1 MPAHP
6 KVVRQMEKKHVQS
19 VEELDFVSP
28 KFNPLAVLNAED
40 LEPPCP
46 EICGFNS
53 LREYEMVVREKRH
66 LPSSTFS
73 TSSEKTLP
81 VEDSGTSK
89 SKSTPTMHI
98 DFLEGENY
106 SNYYC

>member
-1 MPAHP
+1 MPENP
-6 KVVRQMEKKHVQS
+6 KVVRQMEKNKVQY

-28 KFNPLAVLNAED
+28 RFNPLAVLNAED
-40 LEPPCP
+40 LEPPYP
-46 EICGFNS
+46 EMCGFNS

-73 TSSEKTLP
+73 EKKSLAT
-81 VEDSGTSK
+81 EEQGAGTSK
-89 SKSTPTMHI
+89 VKSSPVLRI

-106 SNYYC
+106 

>member
-1 MPAHP
+1 
-6 KVVRQMEKKHVQS
+6 MENKDVSGPS

-53 LREYEMVVREKRH
+53 LREYEMIVREKRH
-66 LPSSTFS
+66 LPSTTFS
-73 TSSEKTLP
+73 ETGLPAAEQDSETPKAKSSPTL
-81 VEDSGTSK
+81 G
-89 SKSTPTMHI
+89 I
-98 DFLEGENY
+98 GFLEGENR
-106 SNYYC
+106 